1 MIRGFNP
8 TTLLRGSR
16 GKVLAASAL
25 AAIVVYFVFASRA
38 AAPVELNPQRAN
50 LQPPPAVLPP
60 SSTLNDNVVD
70 KQARASTDSLFDSL
84 LRPFLYEAQKRR
96 EDRARKDP
104 EFAKR
109 IDEELN
115 EGRVN
120 FLLFG
125 YGETHEPPATERAII
140 GSDTIISYDTRA
152 RSVTLISFT
161 HDIRAPEIE
170 QELKQRGQKVSALKI
185 DQAYNVGG
193 FRLMRKV
200 VEDATGLSID
210 FQVTFKD
217 TVIQNLVDNVFGGVE
232 VDVPAAFEVHPFY
245 LDGKKYEAGQF
256 QKGKQ
261 ILNGRQV
268 IQFIKTVPITQG
280 YYGKSLEHNARK
292 HLIFEALLESLN
304 KQSAE
309 RGFWIRGSAFL
320 AGELVTGNI
329 VYDFDP
335 IPFAVNNIGGTLP
348 NLGRYLAARTSSG
361 INLPKISKTTYV
373 ADPSNGD
380 GGVRWAD
387 GDVNNPFT
395 KRDLESGVYP
405 AGAGLTI
412 PYDANAN
419 GDLITEYWP
428 SVRSLVK
435 NTLMDRGP

>member
-8 TTLLRGSR
+8 TTILRGSR
-16 GKVLAASAL
+16 GGVIAACAL
-25 AAIVVYFVFASRA
+25 AAIVVFFASRA
-38 AAPVELNPQRAN
+38 AAPSEPIPQRADS
-50 LQPPPAVLPP
+50 QAPPAVLPP
-60 SSTLNDNVVD
+60 SPTLNDDVVD
-70 KQARASTDSLFDSL
+70 KQSKASADSLFDSL
-84 LRPFLYEAQKRR
+84 MRPFLYEAQKRR

-104 EFAKR
+104 EFTKR
-109 IDEELN
+109 IDAELN

-170 QELKQRGQKVSALKI
+170 QELKQRGQKVGALKI

-193 FRLMRKV
+193 FRLMRQV
-200 VEDATGLSID
+200 LEDATGLSID

-217 TVIQNLVDNVFGGVE
+217 TVIQNFVDNVFGGVE
-232 VDVPAAFEVHPFY
+232 VDVPAEFEVHPFY
-245 LDGKKYEAGQF
+245 LDGKKYEAGRF

-261 ILNGRQV
+261 MLNGRQV
-268 IQFIKTVPITQG
+268 IQFIKTVPVTQG
-280 YYGKSLEHNARK
+280 YYGKSLEHNTRK
-292 HLIFEALLESLN
+292 HLIFQALLESLN
-304 KQSAE
+304 KQSAD
-309 RGFWIRGSAFL
+309 RGFWLRCSAFL
-320 AGELVTGNI
+320 TKELVTGTI

-335 IPFAVNNIGGTLP
+335 IPLAVNNIGGTIP
-348 NLGRYLAARTSSG
+348 NLGRYLAARTSDG
-361 INLPKISKTTYV
+361 IDLPKINKTKYV

-395 KRDLESGVYP
+395 KRDLQSGVYP
-405 AGAGLTI
+405 EGSGITI
-412 PYDANAN
+412 PFDANAN
-419 GDLITEYWP
+419 GDLTTEYWP

-435 NTLMDRGP
+435 NSLMDREP